1 MAPPTIIAHKSA
13 FLATQ
18 TLHLSQTLAP
28 STSWRASNER
38 AEDGGG
44 LSARAVDDALYRLN
58 HTLTQHARR
67 VYAPQASR
75 HVAEQIEGLFY
86 EEAER
91 ALRGDDDDGNG
102 DGDGGDIGM
111 GVERARLRV
120 GADFTTDEAIAS
132 LPPTWDVHKPREAEA
147 HPLEARRY
155 AEQTA
160 TLTSLS
166 ARRQELHKR
175 VERLRRI
182 AALLAPFSPIE
193 SQAKDNTNTNHN
205 DNDNDNNDDT
215 TQSTQTPADTRT
227 TSVQENLITRNGE
240 IERELERMRLLLARV
255 AGRIAQLPNKK
266 SAAADGD
273 GEEEAEDFMDL
284 DSLER
289 DKVDKLL
296 DGL

>member
-28 STSWRASNER
+28 SAAWRASNES
-38 AEDGGG
+38 AEDG
-44 LSARAVDDALYRLN
+44 LPARAVDDALYRLN

-91 ALRGDDDDGNG
+91 ALRGDDVDG
-102 DGDGGDIGM
+102 DGDGDGDEGDM
-111 GVERARLRV
+111 GVERQWLRV

-132 LPPTWDVHKPREAEA
+132 LPPTWDTHKPREAEA

-155 AEQTA
+155 AEQT
-160 TLTSLS
+160 TILTSLS
-166 ARRQELHKR
+166 SRRQELRNR
-175 VERLRRI
+175 VKRLRRM
-182 AALLAPFSPIE
+182 ASLLAPFE
-193 SQAKDNTNTNHN
+193 SKE
-205 DNDNDNNDDT
+205 NNDDT
-215 TQSTQTPADTRT
+215 TQSTQTPTETSHPRT
-227 TSVQENLITRNGE
+227 LVQENLITRNGE

-255 AGRIAQLPNKK
+255 AGRVARLPDK
-266 SAAADGD
+266 SASDGD
-273 GEEEAEDFMDL
+273 EAEDFMDL

-296 DGL
+296 DRL

>member
-28 STSWRASNER
+28 SASWRASNER

-91 ALRGDDDDGNG
+91 ALRGDDDVENN
-102 DGDGGDIGM
+102 DGDMGMGM

-132 LPPTWDVHKPREAEA
+132 LPPTWDTHKPREAEA

-155 AEQTA
+155 AEQITI
-160 TLTSLS
+160 LTSLS
-166 ARRQELHKR
+166 ARRQELRSR
-175 VERLRRI
+175 VERLRRM
-182 AALLAPFSPIE
+182 AALLAPFSPLE
-193 SQAKDNTNTNHN
+193 SKNQNQNEN
-205 DNDNDNNDDT
+205 DNNDDNNDDT
-215 TQSTQTPADTRT
+215 TQSTRSTQTPADTRT

-255 AGRIAQLPNKK
+255 AGRIAQLPNKTT
-266 SAAADGD
+266 AADG
-273 GEEEAEDFMDL
+273 EEAAEDFMDL

-289 DKVDKLL
+289 DKVDRLL

>member
-28 STSWRASNER
+28 SAAWRASNES
-38 AEDGGG
+38 AEDG

-91 ALRGDDDDGNG
+91 ALRGDDDGEG
-102 DGDGGDIGM
+102 DEGGM
-111 GVERARLRV
+111 GGERARLRV

-155 AEQTA
+155 AEQT
-160 TLTSLS
+160 TILTSLS

-175 VERLRRI
+175 VERLRRM
-182 AALLAPFSPIE
+182 AALLAPFSPFE
-193 SQAKDNTNTNHN
+193 SPTNAN
-205 DNDNDNNDDT
+205 NDNNT
-215 TQSTQTPADTRT
+215 TQSTHT
-227 TSVQENLITRNGE
+227 TISVQEILITRNGE

-255 AGRIAQLPNKK
+255 AGRIAQLPNK
-266 SAAADGD
+266 SVVDGD
-273 GEEEAEDFMDL
+273 DEAEDFMDL